1 MMVRL
6 QHSNYFYKLA
16 NVDFDQNQMIL
27 SFVDIDSSPTQHT
40 ICHHEHSIVPIEEVQ
55 CTIFCIKFLLS
66 KISYLNTFV
75 RLPSGAEMNVDP

>member
-1 MMVRL
+1 MVRL

-40 ICHHEHSIVPIEEVQ
+40 ICHHEHSIDPIKEE
-55 CTIFCIKFLLS
+55 
-66 KISYLNTFV
+66 
-75 RLPSGAEMNVDP
+75 